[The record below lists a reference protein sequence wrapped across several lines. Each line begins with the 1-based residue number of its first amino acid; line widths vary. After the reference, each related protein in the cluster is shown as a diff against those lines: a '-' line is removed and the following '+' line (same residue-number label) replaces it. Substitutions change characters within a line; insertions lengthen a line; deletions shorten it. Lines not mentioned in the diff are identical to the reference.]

1 MPSEPEE
8 LVRACYSNWSET
20 YYDDYYGE
28 QAPYPPVHRE
38 LVKRLLEE
46 AGALSVLDAGCGP
59 ASFLRELVGTGLAL
73 HGFDLSPEM
82 VEEARRVLGERG
94 SVWEG
99 SVLSAESFR
108 GRYDAV
114 LCVGVLPHVPE
125 GDDERVLANL
135 HDALNEGGLVAVEAR
150 NQLFSLFTLNRYTY
164 EFFRDELV
172 RPDDETVLAPLE
184 QHLRM
189 DLPPVRSGQAGA
201 PGYDEV
207 LSRTH
212 NPLVLRRQVEAAG
225 FRDVRT
231 LFYHYHGL
239 PPMYQS
245 IDPAGFR
252 RLSLAREDPRDWR
265 GHFMA
270 SAFLLAGTRS

>member
-1 MPSEPEE
+1 MPSEPEK
-8 LVRACYSNWSET
+8 LVRACYSTWSET

-28 QAPYPPVHRE
+28 RAAYPPLHRE
-38 LVKRLLEE
+38 LITGLLEQ
-46 AGALSVLDAGCGP
+46 AGSRSVLDAGCGP
-59 ASFLRELVGTGLAL
+59 ASFLRGLLDTGLDL

-82 VEEARRVLGERG
+82 VEEARRVLGKRG
-94 SVWEG
+94 RVWEG
-99 SVLSAESFR
+99 SVLSPDSFR

-114 LCVGVLPHVPE
+114 LCIGVLPHVPE
-125 GDDERVLANL
+125 EADEPVLVNL
-135 HDALNEGGLVAVEAR
+135 HDAVNEGGLVVVEAR

-172 RPDDETVLAPLE
+172 RPDDEAVLAPLE
-184 QHLRM
+184 RQLRM
-189 DLPPVRSGQAGA
+189 DLPPVRSGTAGA

-212 NPLVLRRQVEAAG
+212 NPLVLRRQAEAAG

-231 LFYHYHGL
+231 LFYHYHAL
-239 PPMYQS
+239 PPLLEPS
-245 IDPAGFR
+245 VEA
-252 RLSLAREDPRDWR
+252 SLALEDPSDWR